1 MVNELSVQ
9 SRLRPLKAPQK
20 KTSDPVTFTNSN
32 AKMQYN
38 QGAVEKKKIVT
49 TFATG
54 HTVIKIKARPP
65 AREGGSAH
73 EVEELAKLQMV
84 TIHGPLQNTVYMCIK
99 KNVADQI

>member
-1 MVNELSVQ
+1 M
-9 SRLRPLKAPQK
+9 LKCNITRGQWR
-20 KTSDPVTFTNSN
+20 
-32 AKMQYN
+32 
-38 QGAVEKKKIVT
+38 KKKIVT

>member
-38 QGAVEKKKIVT
+38 QGAVEKKKNCYNLR
-49 TFATG
+49 
-54 HTVIKIKARPP
+54 HRPHSHKNKSP
-65 AREGGSAH
+65 STSKGGG
-73 EVEELAKLQMV
+73 KC
-84 TIHGPLQNTVYMCIK
+84 T
-99 KNVADQI
+99 

>member
-9 SRLRPLKAPQK
+9 SRLRPPKAPQK